1 MFGYINVAKD
11 ELKVKEWNTFQAY
24 YCGLCKMQG
33 KLLGPVTRLGL
44 SYDFAVLSV
53 LLDSVMET
61 QANIVRA
68 GCMLNPLRKRW
79 VAQQCPALEYC
90 AYMNVELT
98 YYKIKDDILDNK
110 VSAGLC
116 ALPFYALPHRKVTQA
131 FAEKT
136 TVIQQRLEQLHRLE
150 EQQCRS
156 IDQVAEQ
163 FAKIMEEIFAMP
175 GLEDR
180 VLRVLGYNLG
190 RWLYLADAIDDF
202 EKDQKKRQYN
212 PFQTREEI
220 RQSAAPLWYNLNEA
234 AMAYELLNLKKNK
247 GLLDN
252 IIYLGL
258 QGTTQR
264 LLANYEEQAAVS
276 NETDKQQ
283 QALERK
289 NEQ

>member
-110 VSAGLC
+110 VSAGLQ
-116 ALPFYALPHRKVTQA
+116 KA
-131 FAEKT
+131 F
-136 TVIQQRLEQLHRLE
+136 L
-150 EQQCRS
+150 S
-156 IDQVAEQ
+156 
-163 FAKIMEEIFAMP
+163 
-175 GLEDR
+175 
-180 VLRVLGYNLG
+180 
-190 RWLYLADAIDDF
+190 
-202 EKDQKKRQYN
+202 
-212 PFQTREEI
+212 
-220 RQSAAPLWYNLNEA
+220 
-234 AMAYELLNLKKNK
+234 
-247 GLLDN
+247 
-252 IIYLGL
+252 
-258 QGTTQR
+258 
-264 LLANYEEQAAVS
+264 
-276 NETDKQQ
+276 
-283 QALERK
+283 
-289 NEQ
+289 